1 MNNSEGNT
9 MFCRQCQETF
19 GNSGCTKVGVCGK
32 RPVTAG
38 LMDELVARLEDLA
51 SEKEPSLELGRFVT
65 GALFMTL
72 TNANFDDERLRAT
85 IAEAERRLGRVPA
98 RKRPCAFG
106 DSDANTRSLKELVL
120 FGLKGIAAY
129 CHHAAMLGRED
140 EQVYAFILQALK
152 SLCKRATVAELTRL
166 VLECGRNAVSAMALL
181 DAANTAAYGNPQI
194 THVSLGVGTRPGILV
209 SGHDLRDLKELLDQ
223 TADSGLD
230 VYTHGEMLPAHYY
243 PELRKYPHLKGNYGG
258 AWHTQ
263 QRDFAAFGGAILMT
277 TNCLVPVLD
286 TYRDRIF
293 TTGVVGY
300 PGVPHVADRKDG
312 KPKDFSA
319 VIARAK
325 RCPPPKALEQGEI
338 VGGFAHDQ
346 VLALKDRLVEA
357 IRSGRIRKFV
367 VMAGCDGRHATRDY
381 YTQVARALPNDA
393 VILTAGC
400 AKYRY
405 IKDVTGDID
414 GIPRVLDAGQC
425 NDAYSLARIA
435 MALRDSFGL
444 RDVNDLPIAFDIA
457 WYEQKAVAVLL
468 ALLSLGFRNVR
479 IGPTLP
485 AFLSP
490 GVVQVLI
497 DRFGLCGIGAADD
510 DVRTIMGG

>member
-1 MNNSEGNT
+1 MNNSEVNT

-51 SEKEPSLELGRFVT
+51 SEKEPTLELGRFVT

-72 TNANFDDERLRAT
+72 TNANFDDERLRTT
-85 IAEAERRLGRVPA
+85 ITEAERRLGRIPS

-106 DSDANTRSLKELVL
+106 DSDVTVRSLKELVL

-140 EQVYAFILQALK
+140 EHIYAFILESLK
-152 SLCKRATVAELTRL
+152 TFCKRTSADELTKL
-166 VLECGRNAVSAMALL
+166 VLACGQNAVQAMALL
-181 DAANTAAYGNPQI
+181 DAANTATYGNPEV
-194 THVSLGVGTRPGILV
+194 THVPLDVGTRPGILV
-209 SGHDLRDLKELLDQ
+209 SGHDLRDLEELLEQ
-223 TADSGLD
+223 TKGSGLD

-243 PELRKYPHLKGNYGG
+243 PLFKKYPHLRGNYGG

-263 QRDFAAFGGAILMT
+263 QKDFSAFGGAILMT

-286 TYRDRIF
+286 PYRDRIF

-300 PGVPHVADRKDG
+300 PGVPHIADRVNG
-312 KPKDFSA
+312 KPKDFSP
-319 VIARAK
+319 VIERAK
-325 RCPPPKALEQGEI
+325 WCSPPKKLEEGEI

-346 VLALKDRLVEA
+346 VLALKDKVIAA
-357 IRSGRIRKFV
+357 IKSGRIRKFV

-381 YTQVARALPNDA
+381 YTKLARMLPDDT

-405 IKDVTGDID
+405 IKDVKGDID

-425 NDAYSLARIA
+425 NDSYSLARIA
-435 MALRDSFGL
+435 IALRDAFGL
-444 RDVNDLPIAFDIA
+444 GDINDLPIAFDIA

-468 ALLSLGFRNVR
+468 ALLSLGFRNIR
-479 IGPTLP
+479 LGPTLP

-490 GVVQVLI
+490 SVVQVLI
-497 DRFGLCGIGAADD
+497 DKFGLTGIGSADD
-510 DVRTIMGG
+510 DVRAIMGG